1 MMEISADF
9 VYIVLSLRVNGLWV
23 ALLPIRY
30 LLFPSLL
37 SSALF
42 PYYIPKGQ
50 LLRQEKK
57 NSLFSLCRVQPLL
70 DFYSFLLSPFSS
82 SFLLF
87 IGTLSPAVCRD
98 IENSPSEDNQLFKS
112 NSHDEEQK
120 AFRQNKHI
128 DRDTEFR
135 GLKAVA

>member
-1 MMEISADF
+1 MVVISF
-9 VYIVLSLRVNGLWV
+9 SLLFLGSLSLLHSKRTTAAPGEKEQLILSLW
-23 ALLPIRY
+23 
-30 LLFPSLL
+30 
-37 SSALF
+37 SAAHTGFL
-42 PYYIPKGQ
+42 
-50 LLRQEKK
+50 
-57 NSLFSLCRVQPLL
+57 
-70 DFYSFLLSPFSS
+70 LLSPFSS